1 MLILQVDSKCQ
12 ISASKVSF
20 ILMFGEFFLQKIILG
35 KNLFVQK
42 KFDRK
47 FFLQFLGKLFFSKKN
62 FWQKFS
68 FSRFFSIF
76 CKIFILF
83 CGEIFVRQKIFL
95 ANFFGN
101 NFIFLAK
108 FLLGKIFF
116 DNFFYKMFANVTV
129 TVGICSRLSQE
140 PTFKV
145 WSKSGQ

>member
-42 KFDRK
+42 EIWPQIFSAIFGQII
-47 FFLQFLGKLFFSKKN
+47 FFKKEFLANIFFFSI
-62 FWQKFS
+62 
-68 FSRFFSIF
+68 FFIF

-116 DNFFYKMFANVTV
+116 DNFFLQNVCKCHCDCWYMFKIVPGT
-129 TVGICSRLSQE
+129 CL
-140 PTFKV
+140 
-145 WSKSGQ
+145 